1 MIKITNIETE
11 KDEIHVSVELEAYNK
26 HSFKQVV
33 ICLEPDVVKIL
44 EEKKVKVGKCTQS
57 VRLSNTR
64 EKNRTGVYIFKKPA
78 PVRKAPKKPTPK
90 PVVEEVAKPKRTVK
104 KASKKSNKKLDNE

>member
-11 KDEIHVSVELEAYNK
+11 KDEIRVLVELEAYSKHTNK
-26 HSFKQVV
+26 QIV
-33 ICLEPDVVKIL
+33 ICLTKDVIELL
-44 EEKKVKVGKCTQS
+44 EKQKVKVGKCTKS

-64 EKNRTGVYIFKKPA
+64 ERHRTGTYVFEKPA

-90 PVVEEVAKPKRTVK
+90 PVVEEVKKPKRATK
-104 KASKKSNKKLDNE
+104 KTSKNTNKKLDND